1 MRNEDLSVSGMGFS
15 SSFERA
21 CQVFQFLEVKSSP
34 ANCFASE
41 LGNFPADGGRGLRQ
55 GDVCTSKAPELGG
68 GVGSEIWSEMLC
80 R

>member
-1 MRNEDLSVSGMGFS
+1 MQNEDLPVSGMGS
-15 SSFERA
+15 SSSSSSERV

-41 LGNFPADGGRGLRQ
+41 LGNFPADGG
-55 GDVCTSKAPELGG
+55 
-68 GVGSEIWSEMLC
+68 GVGVGGTET